1 VCAAAFGRNFCLGYC
16 SSSSSSVCCV
26 RLSVQALLRADGRSQ
41 QEPTI
46 DPNKSRRSTPV
57 TLLLAE
63 PDGTLPCLSMRERRI
78 CLGLYRARC
87 NLPNVQEFAQSAGKI
102 RPPPNSIFGLI
113 FFDKIGRIQWKSV
126 GFQKLDPI
134 FGDIRGILEPCVPHE
149 TDGWRFSVAARFQK
163 QLQLSSIGHLY
174 LSDVRC

>member
-1 VCAAAFGRNFCLGYC
+1 MQLA
-16 SSSSSSVCCV
+16 
-26 RLSVQALLRADGRSQ
+26 QRS
-41 QEPTI
+41 
-46 DPNKSRRSTPV
+46 
-57 TLLLAE
+57 
-63 PDGTLPCLSMRERRI
+63 RI
-78 CLGLYRARC
+78 CPVGGENSAST
-87 NLPNVQEFAQSAGKI
+87 EFYFLAD
-102 RPPPNSIFGLI
+102 F
-113 FFDKIGRIQWKSV
+113 FFDKIGRTQWKSV